1 MISGQMYVLLN
12 HSLDYRRCSPAVS
25 ESAHRVELIAYVFP
39 NQECDLDSR
48 LKSLLGLM
56 WIL

>member
-12 HSLDYRRCSPAVS
+12 HTLDYRQCSPAVS

-39 NQECDLDSR
+39 NQECDLDSP
-48 LKSLLGLM
+48 LEKSV
-56 WIL
+56 